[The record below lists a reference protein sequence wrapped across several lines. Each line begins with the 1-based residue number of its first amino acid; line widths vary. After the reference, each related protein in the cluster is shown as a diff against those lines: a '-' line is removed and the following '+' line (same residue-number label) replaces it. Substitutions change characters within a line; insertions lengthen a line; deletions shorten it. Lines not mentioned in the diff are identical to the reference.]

1 MSEAGRYD
9 GAGAGAKDR
18 VQVTGASVPRFAPH
32 VSFRFDQTRGQWIML
47 APERLFMPD
56 EQAVAVLK
64 LVDGVRTVDVMVDEL
79 ARVYQADRAE
89 IAGDVVALLQD
100 LVDKRVMTA

>member
-18 VQVTGASVPRFAPH
+18 VQVTGVSVPRFAPH

-89 IAGDVVALLQD
+89 IAGDVMALLQD